1 MLCSFVTWIQYT
13 YISVEREIWRD
24 QKRKRDREY
33 KDVLQSINVCSQ
45 MLPKVLGEVS
55 WVKIPN
61 LCAPEPKLLSLN
73 THYIQVMVINYTR
86 KFNAGITEIH

>member
-33 KDVLQSINVCSQ
+33 KDVLQSINICSQ

-55 WVKIPN
+55 WVKMPN
-61 LCAPEPKLLSLN
+61 LCASEPKLLSLN
-73 THYIQVMVINYTR
+73 TH
-86 KFNAGITEIH
+86 